1 VDEKLLPFAIQE
13 FSDNSW
19 VYGSAIPQRDRLYG
33 AVPNMDLCGASEL
46 SGG

>member
-33 AVPNMDLCGASEL
+33 AVPKWIYVARPN
-46 SGG
+46 